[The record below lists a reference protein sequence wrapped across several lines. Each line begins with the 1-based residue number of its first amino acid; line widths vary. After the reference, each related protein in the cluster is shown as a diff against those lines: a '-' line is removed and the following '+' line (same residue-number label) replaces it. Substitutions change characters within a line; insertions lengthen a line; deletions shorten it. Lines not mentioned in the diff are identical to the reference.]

1 MAATRK
7 RSYRSQRRSENA
19 ADTRRRILAGARK
32 LFIGSGYG
40 ATTIDAIARSA
51 GVASQ
56 TVYVG
61 FGSKRGVLFALLDEI
76 VVDADVEGLEKA
88 IEAAAGDAPRQLR
101 ERIAFNV
108 RLFDGAIDLVT
119 IVRTISGVEADS
131 QAMWEEGE
139 ARRYQTQF
147 EMVEEWARAG
157 SLKPGLTAEQATD
170 RLWAL
175 TGPDVYRLFVV
186 ERGWRSED
194 FRAWLVDTL
203 EPQLLKS

>member
-1 MAATRK
+1 MSTTPK
-7 RSYRSQRRSENA
+7 RSYRSQRRRENA
-19 ADTRRRILAGARK
+19 AETRRRILASARK

-40 ATTIDAIARSA
+40 ATTIDAIARLS
-51 GVASQ
+51 GVAAQ
-56 TVYVG
+56 TVYAG

-76 VVDADVEGLEKA
+76 VVDADMAGLEKA
-88 IEAAAGDAPRQLR
+88 IKAAAGDAPRQLR

-131 QAMWEEGE
+131 RAMWEEGE
-139 ARRYQTQF
+139 ARRYRTQR
-147 EMVEEWARAG
+147 EMVEEWARTG
-157 SLKPGLTAEQATD
+157 SLAPGLTVEQATD

-194 FRAWLVDTL
+194 FRGWLVDTL
-203 EPQLLKS
+203 EPQLLT